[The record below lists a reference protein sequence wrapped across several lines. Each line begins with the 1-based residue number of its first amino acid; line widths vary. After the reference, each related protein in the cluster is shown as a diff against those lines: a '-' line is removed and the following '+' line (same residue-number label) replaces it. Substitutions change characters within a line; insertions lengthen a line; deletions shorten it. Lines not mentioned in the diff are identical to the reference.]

1 MALLLPKVS
10 KMSDRNEEFKNLFS
24 KYTFLGSFQK
34 FHSSNHL
41 KYLMGDFSKVRLTPY
56 LA

>member
-1 MALLLPKVS
+1 
-10 KMSDRNEEFKNLFS
+10 MSDRNEEFKNLFS